1 MALDHAKL
9 AAIPKNAVTAQ
20 HLLDAGCPQEVISF
34 AQKQGIPFAGL
45 LQWLI
50 QFGGTAL
57 PALMALIALFG
68 GTPVVP

>member
-9 AAIPKNAVTAQ
+9 SAIPKNAVTAQ
-20 HLLDAGCPQEVISF
+20 HLTDAGCPQELIDF
-34 AQKQGIPFAGL
+34 AKKQGIPFAGL

-50 QFGGTAL
+50 QYGVSSL